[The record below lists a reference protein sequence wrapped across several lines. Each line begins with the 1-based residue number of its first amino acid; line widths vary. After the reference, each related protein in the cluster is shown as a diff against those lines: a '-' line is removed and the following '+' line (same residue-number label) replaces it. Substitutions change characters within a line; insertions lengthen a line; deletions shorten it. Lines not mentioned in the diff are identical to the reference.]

1 MVLKALG
8 YIIASVATSKVQFWS
23 PYKTWCYPT
32 VYKADK
38 ITSYSSTLTSK
49 IMNIE
54 HIKYNL
60 SAGILIVMCILPYC
74 LLYRLT

>member
-38 ITSYSSTLTSK
+38 ITRVIAPLWPAKSWTLNT
-49 IMNIE
+49 
-54 HIKYNL
+54 L
-60 SAGILIVMCILPYC
+60 SII
-74 LLYRLT
+74 